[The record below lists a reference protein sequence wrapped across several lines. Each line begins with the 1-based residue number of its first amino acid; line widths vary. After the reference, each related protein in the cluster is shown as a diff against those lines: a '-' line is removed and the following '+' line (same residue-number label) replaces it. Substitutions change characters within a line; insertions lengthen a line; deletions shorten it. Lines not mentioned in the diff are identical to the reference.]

1 MAGVPPRHRADA
13 RAGALGRVRHDA
25 HQRPEGVR
33 HRAVRGTRLQ
43 PGRRERHRAGDVA
56 HVVRRRQRLRPR
68 LGDRHVPVPARHPGA
83 RAQRAPL
90 PQRGE
95 LMEAATT
102 EAPRA
107 DAAAVI
113 TNPDERPAARIA
125 RFAARL
131 PMQIL
136 MAAIALLWLVPT
148 FGLLLTSLMP
158 AGSISQQGWWKV
170 VQTPSMATLDNYRA
184 IFDNNSI
191 TDALWTTVA
200 IAVGNTLLLVIVAAL
215 AGYAFAWLSFPG
227 RDVLF
232 VVVIGLLVVPI
243 QVALIP
249 IFSLYNSTALFDTI
263 FGIMLFHVAFGMPF
277 AIFLLRNF
285 FAGIPRDILESAR
298 IDGASEMRIF
308 FRLILPLGLPAIAS
322 LAIFRFLWTWND

>member
-1 MAGVPPRHRADA
+1 
-13 RAGALGRVRHDA
+13 
-25 HQRPEGVR
+25 
-33 HRAVRGTRLQ
+33 
-43 PGRRERHRAGDVA
+43 
-56 HVVRRRQRLRPR
+56 
-68 LGDRHVPVPARHPGA
+68 
-83 RAQRAPL
+83 
-90 PQRGE
+90 
-95 LMEAATT
+95 MEAATAQ
-102 EAPRA
+102 APRA
-107 DAAAVI
+107 AAPVVA
-113 TNPDERPAARIA
+113 NPEDRHAARVA

-158 AGSISQQGWWKV
+158 AGTISQQGWWKV
-170 VQTPSMATLDNYRA
+170 VQAPSMATLDNYRA
-184 IFDNNSI
+184 LFDNNSI
-191 TDALWTTVA
+191 TDALWTTLA
-200 IAVGNTLLLVIVAAL
+200 IAVGNTVLLVIVAAL
-215 AGYAFAWLSFPG
+215 AGYAFAWLRFPG

-249 IFSLYNSTALFDTI
+249 IFSLYNSTGLFDTI
-263 FGIMLFHVAFGMPF
+263 LGIILFHVAFGMPF

-298 IDGASEMRIF
+298 IDGASELRIF

-322 LAIFRFLWTWND
+322 LAIFQFLWTWNDLIVALTFGRDVQPITIAIFTQLRQFGTNIEIIAPAAFISLAVPLLVFMAFQRYFVQGLLAGSVK